1 VKNISQY
8 TQQTE
13 KTTSISLDQHFK
25 DWEEI
30 FSGIQNAVD
39 LVAFQDGHVAFEELS
54 EFIQVNKQLA
64 DQNGLN
70 SWINTESF
78 DRDMPIKFL
87 PIKWDKM
94 RFKLDAAAQ
103 AGIQEALTF
112 EFSHFMSPQSAYPQ
126 AGHLY
131 QRYLEYKNFLSCMKY
146 AELYQ
151 NELLQEVIPFWEHY
165 SIDTKYG
172 GFFSCIDDQNIV
184 FDTDKFIW
192 LQSRQIWM
200 FATLYDELEPNKKWL
215 TIAEAGAEFILQ
227 HGHDGAFNWYFSL
240 NQQGAPLIAPYNI
253 FSYTFACLSMAK
265 LYKITNEERYKKA
278 CLTTLDHIHQREE
291 NPKGKWNKNVEG
303 TRPLKNFALPYDFM

>member
-1 VKNISQY
+1 MYAELGDYCKKVSGGRQVLISPYIDGVKNISQY

-54 EFIQVNKQLA
+54 EFIQINKQLA
-64 DQNGLN
+64 DQNGLH

-94 RFKLDAAAQ
+94 RFKLEAAAQ

-131 QRYLEYKNFLSCMKY
+131 QRYLEYKNS
-146 AELYQ
+146 
-151 NELLQEVIPFWEHY
+151 
-165 SIDTKYG
+165 
-172 GFFSCIDDQNIV
+172 
-184 FDTDKFIW
+184 
-192 LQSRQIWM
+192 
-200 FATLYDELEPNKKWL
+200 
-215 TIAEAGAEFILQ
+215 
-227 HGHDGAFNWYFSL
+227 
-240 NQQGAPLIAPYNI
+240 
-253 FSYTFACLSMAK
+253 
-265 LYKITNEERYKKA
+265 
-278 CLTTLDHIHQREE
+278 
-291 NPKGKWNKNVEG
+291 
-303 TRPLKNFALPYDFM
+303 